1 MIIPREFYERDTLT
15 VARELIGQVL
25 VRKSPEG
32 VTKGVIVEAE
42 AYLGEI
48 DPAAHSYKG
57 KTRRVRVQY
66 EGKGLAYVYM
76 IYGVHYCMN
85 ITTGP
90 AEKPEAILIRA
101 LEPIE
106 GIDIMER
113 RRGTSRLKNLCS
125 GPGKLAR
132 AMDIDMNLY
141 GTDLCSEGELYL
153 EYSRPAEV
161 EVSKRI
167 NVDYAGEAAHYL
179 WRFTEKGSE
188 YVSGKK
194 KQEKAG

>member
-1 MIIPREFYERDTLT
+1 
-15 VARELIGQVL
+15 
-25 VRKSPEG
+25 
-32 VTKGVIVEAE
+32 
-42 AYLGEI
+42 
-48 DPAAHSYKG
+48 
-57 KTRRVRVQY
+57 
-66 EGKGLAYVYM
+66 M

-106 GIDIMER
+106 GIDLMER
-113 RRGTSRLKNLCS
+113 RRGTDKLKNLCS

-141 GTDLCSEGELYL
+141 GTDLCREGELYL
-153 EYSRPAEV
+153 EYGSPAEV

-167 NVDYAGEAAHYL
+167 NVDYAGEAANNL